1 MSSRHKKGR
10 RKTKKKFDIKKIY
23 EWNNIISKCL
33 LVIYILLITL
43 IIGITVGSVIWAY
56 KSNLSAYKL
65 LEVDFFSNMVNFGS
79 LGMNS
84 NGLIDDFIAM
94 EYLSNQFGVLYY
106 IFSVALFGIS
116 LLIYPAIF
124 WYSFIDLKENPKK
137 VNIALKSTIVLL
149 ILNILL
155 VLIPSIM
162 VKMYYRFT
170 LIIVTI
176 IIISILINIKY
187 LLDGKNKSKK

>member
-1 MSSRHKKGR
+1 MSSMSKKGR
-10 RKTKKKFDIKKIY
+10 RKVKKKLNIKNIY
-23 EWNNIISKCL
+23 EWNNLISKCL

-43 IIGITVGSVIWAY
+43 IIGITIGSVIWAY

-79 LGMNS
+79 LGMNT

-116 LLIYPAIF
+116 LIIYSAVF
-124 WYSFIDLKENPKK
+124 WYSFIDIKEKPKK
-137 VNIALKSTIVLL
+137 INVALKSTIILF
-149 ILNILL
+149 ILNIIL
-155 VLIPSIM
+155 VLIPSII
-162 VKMYYRFT
+162 VHMYYRFT
-170 LIIVTI
+170 LLIVSV
-176 IIISILINIKY
+176 IIISIIINLKY
-187 LLDGKNKSKK
+187 VIDGKNRSKK